1 MKRILTS
8 IVMLCLIST
17 TFAQGD
23 YEAFRFSQ
31 IEYQGTARYM
41 GAGGA
46 FSATGGEFS
55 AISVHPAAIGLYK
68 RQQQFH
74 LLWYSQ
80 PLAKGKI
87 HGTSVR
93 FSHHQPHR

>member
-1 MKRILTS
+1 
-8 IVMLCLIST
+8 MLCLIST

-55 AISVHPAAIGLYK
+55 AISVNPAAIGLYK
-68 RQQQFH
+68 RHEVTFT
-74 LLWYSQ
+74 
-80 PLAKGKI
+80 PLSLASPATIPSIMALPATRKRQN
-87 HGTSVR
+87 TRCLSAV
-93 FSHHQPHR
+93 